1 MRACERARRCTCMCA
16 YVCSRF
22 DFIFI
27 VLSVFLAF
35 CSPMDTQCFCSLLFS
50 FMNSLHSMLQTF
62 MNIQPSEFSRKQG
75 VCVCAARA
83 FGVFQP
89 FSVSFCGPGVLQ
101 RIEFS
106 FLFLAVSGTVCRVIE
121 GSAYTCTRLYYTRK
135 SAVLIHRKKPE
146 SRLAP
151 FFFPACRGHL
161 NVQTYTHDVKMKHSL
176 RD

>member
-1 MRACERARRCTCMCA
+1 M
-16 YVCSRF
+16 CSRF
-22 DFIFI
+22 DYIFI

-62 MNIQPSEFSRKQG
+62 MHIQPSEFSRKQG
-75 VCVCAARA
+75 VCVCARSRFRSIPARLC
-83 FGVFQP
+83 V
-89 FSVSFCGPGVLQ
+89 
-101 RIEFS
+101 IFS

-121 GSAYTCTRLYYTRK
+121 GSAYTCTRLYDPRK
-135 SAVLIHRKKPE
+135 SAVLIHREKPE
-146 SRLAP
+146 SLLFP

-161 NVQTYTHDVKMKHSL
+161 NAQTHTHAVKMKHSL